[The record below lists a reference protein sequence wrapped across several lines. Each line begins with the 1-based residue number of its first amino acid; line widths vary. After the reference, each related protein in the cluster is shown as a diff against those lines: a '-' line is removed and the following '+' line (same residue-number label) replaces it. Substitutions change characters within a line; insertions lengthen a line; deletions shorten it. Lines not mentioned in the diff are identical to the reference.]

1 MHLRK
6 PTRSWNATATRRRR
20 TRGYLTGTQRSPL
33 REKMRGRLLLM
44 ERQAASTAAR
54 ALLAGEPEPA
64 APGSEANRVAVLP
77 FVYAGTDPE
86 LRPLGRAI
94 SEMLV
99 TDLSQTDRLVL
110 VERLR
115 LQALLDEMRLGEEGL
130 VDPSTAARTGRLLGA
145 GRTVQ
150 GSLGGD
156 AALLQLQA
164 TISRAQGTPA
174 GTNPPLTEQDALR
187 RLLDAE
193 KRLVLGLYSSLGV
206 ELTSTERERVMQRPT
221 ENLQALLAFGS
232 GLEAADAGE
241 FARAARE
248 FARAAALDGGFA
260 GAREHASTARAT
272 AAAQATTPATVAQQF
287 GAGVA
292 DLTEL
297 NELLPGAFGRDV
309 AAEALGGERL
319 GSRDAVL
326 RIILPPRP

>member
-1 MHLRK
+1 
-6 PTRSWNATATRRRR
+6 
-20 TRGYLTGTQRSPL
+20 
-33 REKMRGRLLLM
+33 M
-44 ERQAASTAAR
+44 ERQVASTAAR

-77 FVYAGTDPE
+77 FIYSGTDPE

-110 VERLR
+110 IERLR

-164 TISRAQGTPA
+164 TISRAQGMPA
-174 GTNPPLTEQDALR
+174 GDEPPLTEQDALR

-221 ENLQALLAFGS
+221 ENLAGTPRLRLRPRS
-232 GLEAADAGE
+232 GGRGRIRSRGERVRASRRAGWWL
-241 FARAARE
+241 R
-248 FARAAALDGGFA
+248 GGT
-260 GAREHASTARAT
+260 GARLHGASDRR
-272 AAAQATTPATVAQQF
+272 
-287 GAGVA
+287 G
-292 DLTEL
+292 
-297 NELLPGAFGRDV
+297 PGHHPGDGR
-309 AAEALGGERL
+309 
-319 GSRDAVL
+319 
-326 RIILPPRP
+326 